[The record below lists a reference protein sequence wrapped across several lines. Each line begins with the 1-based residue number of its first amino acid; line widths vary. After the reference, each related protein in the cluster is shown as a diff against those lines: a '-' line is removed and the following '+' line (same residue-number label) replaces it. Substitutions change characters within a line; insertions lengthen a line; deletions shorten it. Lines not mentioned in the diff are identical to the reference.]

1 MDIQVFVNK
10 LDEWMRDPIGF
21 LSDCKTSRL
30 KQWQKNMVKFVI
42 ENRRVPRG
50 MGKSKLWL
58 DCNIILITAY
68 NYMEC

>member
-1 MDIQVFVNK
+1 MGIQEFVNK

-21 LSDCKTSRL
+21 LSERKTSRL
-30 KQWQKNMVKFVI
+30 KQWQKNMIKFVI

-58 DCNIILITAY
+58 EYNVILITAC
-68 NYMEC
+68 NYMEY